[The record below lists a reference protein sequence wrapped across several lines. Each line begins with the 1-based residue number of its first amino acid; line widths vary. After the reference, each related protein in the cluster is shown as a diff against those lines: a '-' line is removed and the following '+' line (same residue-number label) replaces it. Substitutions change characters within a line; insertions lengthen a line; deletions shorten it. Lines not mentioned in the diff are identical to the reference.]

1 MPLIQKPN
9 DKLRQSLAGEM
20 TAALTGFVDR
30 AKTSGKIYAA
40 LYELGDEELLAKL
53 KKLGTRLEIVLSNA
67 VGTDLKTKQKI
78 DTNEAARTALAKT
91 HETNRIMPSGHI
103 GHNKFL
109 VYVNSAGKPKA
120 VLLGSTNWTA
130 NGLCAQTNNTLIVED
145 DALAARYLDYWKKLA
160 ADTKAAKNVA
170 NKLQAKPLRTWDAS
184 GKTLKVPGSTAFESW
199 FSPNTPAARK
209 SKTSGEKRPAD
220 MKSLVDHINAA
231 KHSILFL
238 AFYPGTPCVSNWAAD
253 AQKAN
258 KNIFV
263 RGCVTNPNASGE
275 FYYELHGM
283 TPPKK
288 VKGQKTITKED
299 SRVVAAQA
307 LDKTIPKGWLKELL
321 KAGFAVVHDKIVV
334 IDAFSDDCVV
344 ATGSHNLG
352 HRASFNNDENLVIV
366 KGNKQLATAYA
377 THVLDVYDHFIWR
390 WWVQKKGQPAADQS
404 LKDKPDDW
412 LNTYYDAAGT
422 IKTAQLKFWMSAVAP
437 TP

>member
-1 MPLIQKPN
+1 
-9 DKLRQSLAGEM
+9 
-20 TAALTGFVDR
+20 
-30 AKTSGKIYAA
+30 
-40 LYELGDEELLAKL
+40 
-53 KKLGTRLEIVLSNA
+53 
-67 VGTDLKTKQKI
+67 
-78 DTNEAARTALAKT
+78 
-91 HETNRIMPSGHI
+91 
-103 GHNKFL
+103 
-109 VYVNSAGKPKA
+109 
-120 VLLGSTNWTA
+120 
-130 NGLCAQTNNTLIVED
+130 
-145 DALAARYLDYWKKLA
+145 
-160 ADTKAAKNVA
+160 
-170 NKLQAKPLRTWDAS
+170 
-184 GKTLKVPGSTAFESW
+184 
-199 FSPNTPAARK
+199 
-209 SKTSGEKRPAD
+209 

-366 KGNKQLATAYA
+366 KGNKQLATANA